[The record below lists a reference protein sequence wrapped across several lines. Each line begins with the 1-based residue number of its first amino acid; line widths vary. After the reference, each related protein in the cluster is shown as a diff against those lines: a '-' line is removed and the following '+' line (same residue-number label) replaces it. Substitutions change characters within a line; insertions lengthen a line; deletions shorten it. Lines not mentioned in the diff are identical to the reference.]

1 MRQTSRFKTFRTS
14 TTWGLSTLFASVLGI
29 ATVAGPALA
38 AEGNAGG
45 DAEGYPDHNV
55 QYIIPFGPGGE
66 SDISARL
73 QQPFF
78 QELTGQQLIIQYMAG
93 GGGAVGWSQLNEMES
108 DGYTIMGTNL
118 PHIIL
123 KPMGKDPGFK
133 TEDLKNFHYFHYSP
147 DALIVSNDSPYKTLD
162 DLIAAAKKA
171 PGSITVSGSGTQSAN
186 DIANKRFESLA
197 DVKTTYIPFKG
208 TGAAVTAL
216 LGDQV
221 KAEWG
226 YTTTAAN
233 HSDKVRMLAVASE
246 ERHPLFPDV
255 PTFKELGYDMTGGA
269 YRGMAVPKGTSEE
282 VTQKLSDI
290 FSKINQ
296 NPEFRQ
302 KMTDLGF
309 VLIDVPYGEMDDF
322 MAERRKEYQQVA
334 REMGIIE

>member
-1 MRQTSRFKTFRTS
+1 MRQTRFKTLKAAALIG
-14 TTWGLSTLFASVLGI
+14 GLLSAATL
-29 ATVAGPALA
+29 AGPAA
-38 AEGNAGG
+38 AAG
-45 DAEGYPDHNV
+45 AEEFPDHNI

-73 QQPFF
+73 QQKYF

-93 GGGAVGWSQLNEMES
+93 GGGAVGWSQLNEMDG

-133 TEDLKNFHYFHYSP
+133 TADLKNFYYFHYSP
-147 DALIVSNDSPYKTLD
+147 DALIVKNDSPYKTLD
-162 DLIAAAKKA
+162 DLIAAAKEA

-186 DIANKRFESLA
+186 DIANRRFESLA

-216 LGDQV
+216 LGGQV
-221 KAEWG
+221 QAEWG

-233 HSDKVRMLAVASE
+233 HKDKVRMLAVSADN
-246 ERHPLFPDV
+246 RHPLFPDV

-269 YRGMAVPKGTSEE
+269 YRGMAVPKGTPDD
-282 VTQKLSDI
+282 VTQKLSGI
-290 FSKINQ
+290 FQQVNQ

-302 KMTDLGF
+302 KMEDLGF
-309 VLIDVPYGEMDDF
+309 VLIDVPYDQMDDF
-322 MAERRKEYQQVA
+322 MAKRRAEYEKVA

>member
-1 MRQTSRFKTFRTS
+1 MRQLNPLRTLA
-14 TTWGLSTLFASVLGI
+14 TTTALGGLLALSTL
-29 ATVAGPALA
+29 AGSAMA
-38 AEGNAGG
+38 ADAGN
-45 DAEGYPDHNV
+45 YPDQNV

-73 QQPFF
+73 QQQYF

-93 GGGAVGWSQLNEMES
+93 GGGAVGWSQLNEMGD

-123 KPMGKDPGFK
+123 KPMGKEPGFT
-133 TEDLKNFHYFHYSP
+133 TEELKNFFYFHYSP
-147 DALIVSNDSPYKTLD
+147 DALIVNNDSPFETLD
-162 DLIAAAKKA
+162 DLIAAAKEA
-171 PGSITVSGSGTQSAN
+171 PGRITVSGSGTQSAN
-186 DIANKRFESLA
+186 DIANQRFESLA

-208 TGAAVTAL
+208 TGAAVAAL

-221 KAEWG
+221 RAEWG

-246 ERHPLFPDV
+246 ERHPLFPEV

-269 YRGMAVPKGTSEE
+269 YRGMAVPEGVSDE
-282 VTQKLSDI
+282 VTTELSDI
-290 FSKINQ
+290 FSEINQ

-302 KMTDLGF
+302 KMEDLGF

-322 MAERRKEYQQVA
+322 MDKRRQEYEQVA
-334 REMGIIE
+334 RDMGIIE